1 MLTFSLLLLLVG
13 VFIYLAQDRDRTWAL
28 LTARPVGADDLPE
41 VPDGAAVAVRGPLR
55 GERLSAPLSGRSCVW
70 WAAAGLRPEP
80 PEGADA
86 GGRLD
91 RQRLGMWHVSRPV
104 VRLGDA
110 VLLDPAAVRTYDV
123 HASGDGREATVR
135 EGCAVEYALEDGEVL
150 TVVGRVRHRADGLI
164 ALLPLS
170 GQHHVRLYRH
180 SPRAAR
186 LRLLAREA
194 GAYACTTAAL
204 TLALAA

>member
-1 MLTFSLLLLLVG
+1 MLTFSLLLLFVA

-28 LTARPVGADDLPE
+28 FRARPVGADDLRE

-70 WAAAGLRPEP
+70 WAAAGLWPEP
-80 PEGADA
+80 PEGAGA

-91 RQRLGMWHVSRPV
+91 RQRVGMWQVSRPV

-110 VLLDPAAVRTYDV
+110 VLMDPVAVGTYDV
-123 HASGDGREATVR
+123 HASGDGHEATVR
-135 EGCAVEYALEDGEVL
+135 ERRAVEYVLEDGNVL
-150 TVVGRVRHRADGLI
+150 TVVGRVRHRADGLTV
-164 ALLPLS
+164 LLPLS
-170 GQHHVRLYRH
+170 GQPYVRLYRH
-180 SPRAAR
+180 TPRAAR

-194 GAYACTTAAL
+194 GAYACTAAAL
-204 TLALAA
+204 TLTLAA